1 MPFTAKKLRVAL
13 PTDEIVG
20 EPRPRILPVAFDLDA
35 ITDKAADCFAAANP
49 HVTTVCFS
57 HTCVDVFSDP
67 VYAVLVSAETL
78 PALREA
84 LEAQLEEVAVAER
97 ALAERRPEG

>member
-13 PTDEIVG
+13 PTGEIVG
-20 EPRPRILPVAFDLDA
+20 EPGPRILPVALDLDA
-35 ITDKAADCFAAANP
+35 ITDEVTGCFGAAQP
-49 HVTTVCFS
+49 QVTTVCFS

-67 VYAVLVSAETL
+67 VYAVVASAELL

-97 ALAERRPEG
+97 ALAERQAEG